1 MVDSSIVYGRDSLD
15 GGDKQTLLTENV
27 LFSEAC
33 QTEIEDDENSA
44 KVETNPRKPTHSRKV
59 KSMRFNLISNQRKQT
74 LKRFF
79 LESVF
84 GEQTIAD

>member
-1 MVDSSIVYGRDSLD
+1 MIDSSIVYGRESLD
-15 GGDKQTLLTENV
+15 GGDAQTLLTDKH
-27 LFSEAC
+27 LLSESC
-33 QTEIEDDENSA
+33 QTEIEDDEDSA